1 MLAAVAIW
9 NLAAINSTAVD
20 TVISMDAYVQD
31 NQTEQAYVQMATT
44 YVNAGRLGIGVCP
57 GSPAAPAPS
66 KPPLQPYGPDSCGT
80 APYTAALV
88 DERLAYF
95 KQLLASPRTAFRM
108 MNMCCSGLLS
118 ETWWTGLRGFYTSL

>member
-44 YVNAGRLGIGVCP
+44 YVDAGRLGIGVCP
-57 GSPAAPAPS
+57 GAPAAPAPS

-118 ETWWTGLRGFYTSL
+118 ETWWSGLRGFYSGL